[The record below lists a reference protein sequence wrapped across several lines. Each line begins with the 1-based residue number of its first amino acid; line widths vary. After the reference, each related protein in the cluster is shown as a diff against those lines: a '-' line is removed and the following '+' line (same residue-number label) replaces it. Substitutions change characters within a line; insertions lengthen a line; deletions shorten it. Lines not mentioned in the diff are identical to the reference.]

1 MVRSKKMLARALGV
15 ESSVCGEVEELAEQP
30 GFVVHIRLRTR
41 DLSRCPVCQEECPGY
56 DQADRPRRWRTHPL
70 GLGKTFVE
78 AVVPRVQCPDHGI
91 LVAHVPWARP
101 GAGFTSSFED
111 MVAWQAVRMDKSA
124 VSDLNAIA
132 WRTVGAILGRVGDAM
147 KAKSPPLENVSRIGI
162 DEVSYRKGHRYLTI
176 VVDHDTGRL
185 LWAHPGHDKA
195 TLTKFF
201 KSLGKKRCEQ
211 IRLVSADAAPWIA
224 EVVKKRCPNATRCM
238 DPFHVV
244 AWVTKALDQL
254 RRATW
259 NKLRK
264 QGRADEA
271 GALKGSRWALQ
282 KNPVDLTKSQR
293 STLAQL
299 KEDNRD
305 LFAGYLLKEEL
316 RAVFQTKGWEG
327 CWLLQQWILTAKRSR
342 LAPFKRAAE
351 SIEKHRDAIQAALL
365 NGLSNARLEGVNTKL
380 KLLTRLA
387 YGFHSHK
394 PLIALAMMKLGGLC
408 PPLPRL
414 T

>member
-1 MVRSKKMLARALGV
+1 
-15 ESSVCGEVEELAEQP
+15 
-30 GFVVHIRLRTR
+30 
-41 DLSRCPVCQEECPGY
+41 
-56 DQADRPRRWRTHPL
+56 
-70 GLGKTFVE
+70 
-78 AVVPRVQCPDHGI
+78 
-91 LVAHVPWARP
+91 
-101 GAGFTSSFED
+101 
-111 MVAWQAVRMDKSA
+111 
-124 VSDLNAIA
+124 
-132 WRTVGAILGRVGDAM
+132 
-147 KAKSPPLENVSRIGI
+147 
-162 DEVSYRKGHRYLTI
+162 
-176 VVDHDTGRL
+176 
-185 LWAHPGHDKA
+185 
-195 TLTKFF
+195 
-201 KSLGKKRCEQ
+201 
-211 IRLVSADAAPWIA
+211 
-224 EVVKKRCPNATRCM
+224 M

-387 YGFHSHK
+387 YVRLPIIG
-394 PLIALAMMKLGGLC
+394 PGDRGLKS
-408 PPLPRL
+408 R
-414 T
+414 TT